1 MPVNFG
7 NAVRVQKVI
16 HRNVINEVRKLC
28 FGGALLRALILEKL
42 TFLEKTR
49 FFEKK

>member
-16 HRNVINEVRKLC
+16 HINVINEVKRLY
-28 FGGALLRALILEKL
+28 FGGALLPAL
-42 TFLEKTR
+42 FLEKV
-49 FFEKK
+49 FF